1 MLWDTTH
8 TTHTLHTLHTQ
19 HTHHTPHTH
28 THTHTHT
35 THGVYLHPQ
44 EQLRRAVP
52 QGDHHGG
59 VVEEGGAILTS

>member
-8 TTHTLHTLHTQ
+8 TTHTLHT
-19 HTHHTPHTH
+19 HTHN
-28 THTHTHT
+28 THT